1 MSQPESARSLRFDTY
16 GGPEVLHFIDR
27 EVPAPGEGK
36 VRVRVRT
43 VGLNPADSK
52 TRAGA
57 WAPALPSGIGRELAG
72 TVEAVGAGVH
82 TWQVG
87 DDVFGFAATGALAEL
102 VVTSATNLTRKPEAL
117 DWTTAGGLALA
128 GLTAWSSTASQ
139 DLGPD
144 DTVLVSAAAGG
155 VGVIAAQL
163 ARRAGARVIGTASPA
178 NHDFLR
184 SLDIEPVA
192 YGDRLVDAVRALGPV
207 TAVLDNNGPD
217 TVEAGLA
224 LGVSPDRIN
233 TIATDAARYGIRS
246 VGRGDV
252 DVAALDELARLVIA
266 GELVVPI
273 DSTFAF
279 DDAVAAFEKLDGG
292 HARGKIVVIV
302 S

>member
-1 MSQPESARSLRFDTY
+1 MSQPASARSLRFDTY

-27 EVPAPGEGK
+27 DVPPPGEGK

-43 VGLNPADSK
+43 VGINPADSK
-52 TRAGA
+52 TRQGA
-57 WAPALPSGIGRELAG
+57 WHPTLPSGIGRELAG
-72 TVEAVGAGVH
+72 TVEAVGDGV
-82 TWQVG
+82 TAWKVG

-102 VVTSATNLTRKPEAL
+102 VVTSASNLARKPAAL

-128 GLTAWSSTASQ
+128 GLTAWNSTGSQ
-139 DLGPD
+139 HLGPD

-163 ARRAGARVIGTASPA
+163 ARRTGARVIGTASPA
-178 NHDFLR
+178 NHELLR
-184 SLDIEPVA
+184 SLGVEPVT
-192 YGDRLVDAVRALGPV
+192 YGEGLVDAVRALGAV
-207 TAVLDNNGPD
+207 TAVLDNNGSD

-224 LGVSPDRIN
+224 LGVAPARIN
-233 TIATDAARYGIRS
+233 SIATDPAPYGIRS
-246 VGRGDV
+246 VGRGEV
-252 DVAALDELARLVIA
+252 DPAALDELARLVVA

>member
-1 MSQPESARSLRFDTY
+1 MSHSAHARSVRFDTY
-16 GGPEVLHFIDR
+16 GGPEVLHFVDR

-36 VRVRVRT
+36 VRVRVRA

-52 TRAGA
+52 TRGGA
-57 WAPALPSGIGRELAG
+57 WSQALPSGIGRELAG
-72 TVEAVGAGVH
+72 TVESIGDGV
-82 TWQVG
+82 TTLSIG

-102 VVTSATNLTRKPEAL
+102 VVTSVKNLTRKPEAL

-128 GLTAWSSTASQ
+128 GLTAWNSTTSQ
-139 DLGPD
+139 NLGPG

-163 ARRAGARVIGTASPA
+163 ARRSGARVIGTASSA

-184 SLDIEPVA
+184 SLGVEPVA
-192 YGDRLVDAVRALGPV
+192 YGPGLVDAVRTLGTV
-207 TAVLDNNGPD
+207 TAVLDNNGSD
-217 TVEAGLA
+217 TVQAGLA

-233 TIATDAARYGIRS
+233 SIATDPARWGIRG

-252 DVAALDELARLVIA
+252 DAVALDELARLVIA
-266 GELVVPI
+266 GELIVPI
-273 DSTFAF
+273 DSTFAL
-279 DDAVAAFEKLDGG
+279 DDVVAAFEKLDGG

-302 S
+302 A

>member
-1 MSQPESARSLRFDTY
+1 MSTPAHARSVRFDTY
-16 GGPEVLHFIDR
+16 GGPEVLHLVDR
-27 EVPAPGEGK
+27 ELPAPGEGK

-57 WAPALPSGIGRELAG
+57 WSPALPSGIGRELAG
-72 TVEAVGAGVH
+72 TIESVGDGV
-82 TWQVG
+82 TTLSVG

-102 VVTSATNLTRKPEAL
+102 VITSATNLTRKPEAL
-117 DWTTAGGLALA
+117 EWVTAGGLALA
-128 GLTAWSSTASQ
+128 GLTAWKSMTSQ
-139 DLGPD
+139 NLGPD

-163 ARRAGARVIGTASPA
+163 ARRTGARVIGTASPA

-184 SLDIEPVA
+184 SLGIEPVS
-192 YGDRLVDAVRALGPV
+192 YGPGLVDAVRALGTV

-233 TIATDAARYGIRS
+233 SIATDPARWGIRA
-246 VGRGDV
+246 VGRGEV
-252 DVAALDELARLVIA
+252 DAAALDELARLVIT

-273 DSTFAF
+273 DSTFAL
-279 DDAVAAFEKLDGG
+279 DDFAAAFEKLDGG